1 MVHYS
6 TIKDCDIA
14 NGLGVRVSLFISGCR
29 NDCKNCFN
37 ECTWDFNYGKEC
49 TRELAYD
56 LSAALDRSYIDGLT
70 VLGGEPM
77 EPENQWYVSS
87 LVKFLKANHPDKN
100 FWLYTGFTYEE
111 LHNPT
116 CRAYDPRM
124 DKILEPFDVIVD
136 GRFVEELKDI
146 SLRFRGSSNQRI
158 IDLNKTRETGYPTL
172 FKLD

>member
-1 MVHYS
+1 
-6 TIKDCDIA
+6 
-14 NGLGVRVSLFISGCR
+14 
-29 NDCKNCFN
+29 
-37 ECTWDFNYGKEC
+37 
-49 TRELAYD
+49 
-56 LSAALDRSYIDGLT
+56 
-70 VLGGEPM
+70 M
-77 EPENQWYVSS
+77 EPENQQYVFS
-87 LVKFLKANHPDKN
+87 LVKFLKANNPKKN

-116 CRAYDPRM
+116 CRAYNPDI
-124 DKILEPFDVIVD
+124 DKLLEPFDVMVD